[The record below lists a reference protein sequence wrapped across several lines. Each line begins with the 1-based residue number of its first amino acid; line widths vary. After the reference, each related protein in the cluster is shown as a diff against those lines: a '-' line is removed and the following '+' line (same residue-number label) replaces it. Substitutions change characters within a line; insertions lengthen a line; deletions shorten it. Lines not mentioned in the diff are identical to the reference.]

1 MKKVVWRALRL
12 VCALLLAALL
22 SGCVSNMIKENETYE
37 ALPQIDPEDGVARET
52 EASLFFRLGDEP
64 CLLQVKRT
72 VQIRANERAEMA
84 VMRSLLAG
92 PSSFYGNLDTPFPEG
107 TRMVSLSLDGGI
119 LYVTMNRAFLDP
131 MPGAKTREEID
142 LARRLSVYAI
152 VNSLMSVGNADS
164 VLLLVDLTGSG
175 VGTRV
180 QRAMLG
186 LSSSETTDSQL
197 VEPMRFDGTVVA
209 DAGKIVGYALEHIRQ
224 REYEQA
230 YTYLAENEGGALQKP
245 DYAQFETDLS
255 TLGDLEEYKV
265 NSFAMAEDGLSAE
278 AQVDLVFRYS
288 EDGVQKK
295 ATNAT
300 VKLQWEGEMLK
311 IGYTSLW
318 MLLQR

>member
-1 MKKVVWRALRL
+1 MKKVIHRALRL
-12 VCALLLAALL
+12 VLCLMLAALL
-22 SGCVSNMIKENETYE
+22 PGCVSNMIKENETYE

-64 CLLQVKRT
+64 CLLQVRRT
-72 VQIRANERAEMA
+72 VEIRANERAEMA

-92 PSSFYGNLDTPFPEG
+92 PSSFYGNLNAAFPEG
-107 TRMVSLSLDGGI
+107 TRVVSLSLDGGI
-119 LYVTMNRAFLDP
+119 LYVTMNRTFLDP
-131 MPGAKTREEID
+131 MPSAKTREQID
-142 LARRLSVYAI
+142 LARRLSAYAI

-186 LSSSETTDSQL
+186 FSDPGNSDSQL
-197 VEPMRFDGTVVA
+197 IEPMRFDSSVVA
-209 DAGKIVGYALEHIRQ
+209 DAGKIVGYVLEHIHM

-230 YTYLAENEGGALQKP
+230 YMYLAENENGALQKP

-255 TLGDLEEYKV
+255 TLGELEEYKV
-265 NSFAMAEDGLSAE
+265 VSFSMAEDSLSAE
-278 AQVDLVFRYS
+278 ALVELVFRYS
-288 EDGVQKK
+288 EDDVQKK
-295 ATNAT
+295 VTNAT
-300 VKLQWEGEMLK
+300 IKLQWEGEMLK

-318 MLLQR
+318 TLLQR